1 MRGLFAGFSTTWRA
15 VPCGRMP
22 TAMSFFVRLFVA
34 WLIVAALPLQGIASA
49 SMLLCGQ
56 PPAAEAAVHEDAAAH
71 ADHHGHAHA
80 SHALPDEADAQPA
93 LAAAADESQ
102 ASASHDHHGHSCS
115 ICASCCHV
123 LAMTETVA
131 PLVPSELPS
140 AALAQPSAPVTTR
153 ASPLPDKP
161 PRA

>member
-1 MRGLFAGFSTTWRA
+1 
-15 VPCGRMP
+15 
-22 TAMSFFVRLFVA
+22 MSFFVRIFIA
-34 WLIVAALPLQGIASA
+34 WLIAAALPLQGIAGA

-56 PPAAEAAVHEDAAAH
+56 PAAAAAAVHEDAAAH
-71 ADHHGHAHA
+71 ADHHAHGYA
-80 SHALPDEADAQPA
+80 SHALPDEAEAQPG
-93 LAAAADESQ
+93 LAAAVDESQ
-102 ASASHDHHGHSCS
+102 ASAAHDPHGHSCS

-123 LAMTETVA
+123 LAMAETVT
-131 PLVPSELPS
+131 PLVPSGLPS